1 MALKTY
7 LVVTGVIFALF
18 AAMHVFELVKEWRS
32 PAEDPWFTIGV
43 SLIVIVSGALSVW
56 AFRLLK
62 TPP

>member
-1 MALKTY
+1 
-7 LVVTGVIFALF
+7 
-18 AAMHVFELVKEWRS
+18 VFELVKEWRS

-62 TPP
+62 SPS